1 VVESGRKAGDIFGTG
16 GGYDYFP
23 EKLGSYEV
31 RDGWIDKW
39 MYIQMNEW
47 MDRWMD
53 GWMDRW
59 TNRWID

>member
-53 GWMDRW
+53 GWMDG
-59 TNRWID
+59 